1 MLNWR
6 IVLAVAK
13 KEVRHLK
20 RETRMLFVVF
30 AFPLF
35 LLIIFGYAISLDV
48 KHIRL
53 AVLDFEKTKETR
65 SFVNSLTQ
73 SEYFDLVAYLN
84 NYSDAKKILQ
94 EGKAQLVIVLPR
106 NFTKKLMLGESV
118 KIQFLIDGVNGN
130 TSSVIYNY
138 SNFVANSYSI
148 KFFSEINKGAEAQE
162 IGLPFELEPRF
173 WYNPELKSSRFLV
186 PGLIGII
193 IILTG
198 AITVSLS
205 IVREKERNTIEQI
218 LIAPIKPI
226 EFVFGKVMP
235 YLFLAFVN
243 SIMVVI
249 LGNLIFGVPLKGN
262 FFLLIIAII
271 LYIYSA
277 VSIGIFVSV
286 VSDNQLVAFLLVAI
300 ISVLPSMLLSGF
312 IFPIESMPFLIQLI
326 TNLTPAKF
334 FLSIIRNLLLK
345 GTGFFLLW
353 DNYVYL
359 LIYGSLFVLLSVIL
373 YRIRTLI
380 RL

>member
-1 MLNWR
+1 MLNWQ

-13 KEVRHLK
+13 KEIRHLK

-35 LLIIFGYAISLDV
+35 LLIIFGYAINLDV

-53 AVLDFEKTKETR
+53 AVLDFDKTKETR
-65 SFVNSLTQ
+65 LFVNSLTQ
-73 SEYFDLVAYLN
+73 SEYFDLVTYLN
-84 NYSDAKKILQ
+84 NYSEAKKILQ
-94 EGKAQLVIVLPR
+94 EGKAQLVIVFPY
-106 NFTKKLMLGESV
+106 NFTKKLTRGESV
-118 KIQFLIDGVNGN
+118 RIQFLIDGVNGN

-138 SNFVANSYSI
+138 SNFVANTYSM
-148 KFFSEINKGAEAQE
+148 KLLSELSNGITTKA
-162 IGLPFELEPRF
+162 IDLPFELEPRF

-218 LIAPIKPI
+218 FIAPIKPI
-226 EFVFGKVMP
+226 EFVIGKVIP

-243 SIMVVI
+243 SILVVI

-262 FFLLIIAII
+262 LVLLLLAII

-286 VSDNQLVAFLLVAI
+286 VSDNQLVAFLLVVI

-312 IFPIESMPFLIQLI
+312 IFPIESMPFVIQLI

-345 GTGFFLLW
+345 GTGFLLLW
-353 DNYVYL
+353 ENYLYL
-359 LIYGSLFVLLSVIL
+359 LIYGSFFVLLSVVL
-373 YRIRTLI
+373 YKKRVLI